1 MKRTPA
7 ALEAIGLKKPGG
19 RNGGQHPT
27 PLPVV
32 RIVAAHKSGVSINA
46 LADRF
51 GVSRATIRDRLKSGA
66 VAAHDPQS

>member
-1 MKRTPA
+1 MKRTLA
-7 ALEAIGLKKPGG
+7 APEAAGVKNPRG
-19 RNGGQHPT
+19 RKGGQHPT
-27 PLPVV
+27 PLPVA
-32 RIVAAHKSGVSINA
+32 RIVAAHRAGVSINA